1 MADNEMPCYHMR
13 RRYPFSNGWR
23 CADCSYEQE
32 YVAGEERAE
41 DTMTDMGI
49 NYARELKQKQE
60 AAKQELYQQGEQ
72 QHNSILREAEKVIY
86 GDREKTYGA
95 PDKNL
100 QVIADMWNAYLG
112 RANIVGSMH
121 RAITT
126 DDVCAMMILL
136 KVARLKND
144 PTHHDSQV
152 DICGYAAL
160 IERVQEYRK
169 RDVQNSQANS
179 QKVNNAK
186 P

>member
-41 DTMTDMGI
+41 DTMT
-49 NYARELKQKQE
+49 
-60 AAKQELYQQGEQ
+60 
-72 QHNSILREAEKVIY
+72 
-86 GDREKTYGA
+86 
-95 PDKNL
+95 
-100 QVIADMWNAYLG
+100 
-112 RANIVGSMH
+112 
-121 RAITT
+121 
-126 DDVCAMMILL
+126 
-136 KVARLKND
+136 VARLKND